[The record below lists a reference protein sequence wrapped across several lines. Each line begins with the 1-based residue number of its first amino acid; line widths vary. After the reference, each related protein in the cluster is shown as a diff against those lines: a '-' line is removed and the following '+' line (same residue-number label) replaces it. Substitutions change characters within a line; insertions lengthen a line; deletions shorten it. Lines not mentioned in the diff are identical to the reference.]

1 MCALAVGGGAGINVT
16 HTSGELRGDLCSD
29 RHRGIQTMSLTEGQK
44 GRDKQGKEE
53 RKSWEG
59 GRRGVQNEEKGGGLT

>member
-1 MCALAVGGGAGINVT
+1 M
-16 HTSGELRGDLCSD
+16 RGDLCSD

-59 GRRGVQNEEKGGGLT
+59 GRRGVQNEEKGGVFDIES